1 MDKSTSQFTIRK
13 KEDYENKIN
22 DQPPPP
28 CHSSSNDKTVVGTL
42 LCKFRRKKNS
52 KLLTLNEIIDAADD
66 AEGVLSINISSI
78 MDEPMEVASI
88 QFNIS
93 SVSPL
98 DYSVPIE
105 VDNVPT
111 PDVDN
116 VLPPSNERD
125 VVPPVLEEK
134 PAKKVARGSAQ
145 FTVLFTDSY
154 KDFVN
159 LSERQR
165 NNVTAP
171 LMDILK
177 KIITSNNYNLST
189 NQLLGYLLQREN
201 PAGSQLNK
209 IRKCIYEERGN

>member
-1 MDKSTSQFTIRK
+1 MDMNETIELTERKVFTLFADVDKSTPPQFTIR
-13 KEDYENKIN
+13 NKIN
-22 DQPPPP
+22 DQLPPS
-28 CHSSSNDKTVVGTL
+28 CHLSSNDKTVVGTL
-42 LCKFRRKKNS
+42 LRKFRRKKNS

-66 AEGVLSINISSI
+66 AEAVLSIDMCSSM

-105 VDNVPT
+105 VDNVPS

-116 VLPPSNERD
+116 VLPPNERD

-134 PAKKVARGSAQ
+134 PAKKVAHGSAQ
-145 FTVLFTDSY
+145 FTVSFTDSY
-154 KDFVN
+154 KDFSN
-159 LSERQR
+159 LSEQQR

-171 LMDILK
+171 VMDILK
-177 KIITSNNYNLST
+177 IFITTNNYNLS
-189 NQLLGYLLQREN
+189 
-201 PAGSQLNK
+201 
-209 IRKCIYEERGN
+209 